1 MSKDKKKKN
10 KHKDDISG
18 FLRQDSDLIKPTQTA
33 RGSSLAYLL
42 LAFVFGLFGGIFGE
56 LYVNNYL
63 AAWGIP
69 ATNIYQQYGNAG
81 NEVKEPEVIV
91 FKSVDKN
98 KADTDFDKLIE
109 TAAASVVGIFPAKDN
124 AETLWDN
131 VYLPED
137 QLGNGLILT
146 ADGWIVTTKSVVD
159 NSQGKYKVV
168 LADKKIFT
176 VSEIVF
182 DPVSEAVFLKIDAD
196 GLKVV
201 KFAERSQWRVGNSLF
216 VLGNAFADGGVSIV
230 ETNLNKLVYQ
240 SIDKPTDFIQSS
252 EKFNKLALLADKVDK
267 ILFGSPVLNRQGEI
281 MGLVFSSVDGGSTVL
296 PSRYLETAIDNI
308 ITLGE
313 VVRPYL
319 GVSYLDLAHTLG
331 LPGEISEGQTKGA
344 VLYGEKNSLP
354 AVTPSSPAAK
364 AGLKAGDIIV
374 AVNDEPVDAYNSLT
388 DLVQQYKVGDVIKLT
403 VIFEGEQREVEVALD
418 SLPEST
424 LE

>member
-1 MSKDKKKKN
+1 MSKDKKKKD

-18 FLRQDSDLIKPTQTA
+18 FLQQDSDLIKPVQA
-33 RGSSLAYLL
+33 AKSSSIAYLL
-42 LAFVFGLFGGIFGE
+42 LAFVFGIFGGIFGE
-56 LYVNNYL
+56 LYVNNYF
-63 AAWGIP
+63 AAWGLP
-69 ATNIYQQYGNAG
+69 LTNIYQQYSGVTD
-81 NEVKEPEVIV
+81 EVKEPEVIV
-91 FKSVDKN
+91 FKSVDKD
-98 KADTDFDKLIE
+98 KTDTDFDKLIE
-109 TAAASVVGIFPAKDN
+109 TAAASVVGIFPVK
-124 AETLWDN
+124 EEEGGVWDS
-131 VYLPED
+131 VYLPDD

-146 ADGWIVTTKSVVD
+146 ADGWIVTTKSVVGD
-159 NSQGKYKVV
+159 SDKKYKVV

-216 VLGNAFADGGVSIV
+216 VLGNAFADGGVSVI

-240 SIDKPTDFIQSS
+240 EIGKPTDFIQSS
-252 EKFNKLALLADKVDK
+252 EKFNKLALLADSVDK

-281 MGLVFSSVDGGSTVL
+281 MGLVFSNVDGGSTVL

-313 VVRPYL
+313 IVRPYL
-319 GVSYLDLAHTLG
+319 GVAYLDLAHTLG

-354 AVTPSSPAAK
+354 AVAPGSPAAK
-364 AGLKAGDIIV
+364 AGLKAGDIVV
-374 AVNDEPVDAYNSLT
+374 AVNDEPVDFYNSLT
-388 DLVQQYKVGDVIKLT
+388 DLIQQYKVGDVVKLT
-403 VIFEGEQREVEVALD
+403 VIFEGEKREVEVALD
-418 SLPEST
+418 SLPQTE